1 MLGPLFGRDAVI
13 ELSDDQLTL
22 RQPRYSD
29 FERWREVRLASR
41 TFLAPFEPAWADN
54 ELTATGFR
62 ARIRRYAKEAAEQS
76 GYTFFLTLDHEGATE
91 PELVGGVTISNI
103 RRRAAQSAS
112 LGYWMGAEQAGK
124 GLMTRAVGLILPFV
138 FSELHLHRLEAA
150 CLPHNSAS
158 IRVLEKNGF
167 RKEGTAES
175 YLLING
181 RWQDHVL
188 FALTQERYLSLR
200 PAGR

>member
-13 ELSDDQLTL
+13 ELSDDELTL

-41 TFLAPFEPAWADN
+41 AFLAPFEPAWADN
-54 ELTATGFR
+54 ELTANGYR

-76 GYTFFLTLDHEGATE
+76 GYTFFLMLEQDGTNELD
-91 PELVGGVTISNI
+91 LVGGVTISNI

-112 LGYWMGAEQAGK
+112 LGYWMAADHAGK

-138 FSELHLHRLEAA
+138 FGELRLHRLEAA

-167 RKEGTAES
+167 RKEGMAES

-181 RWQDHVL
+181 KWQDHVL

-200 PAGR
+200 PTLR